1 MGIVYK
7 AQDMVLDRLVA
18 FKVLPQALTENKQA
32 ITNLMR
38 EAQAAAKLNH
48 PNIVT
53 VYDTGEQQGHDYL
66 AM

>member
-1 MGIVYK
+1 MYK